1 MGLAVINIL
10 ATVVMMVNFNFQSQ
24 YNWSLYSGPWVLL
37 SSFFLLYSWWYS
49 DHSSYRSTTEKNLA
63 ARQKLQLVC
72 ILVNILTFLY
82 CMSSCITLV
91 IQLTK
96 YLSVS
101 VCSEEECS
109 SLYKV
114 ILPVILIHI
123 VTDILA
129 CVVFILVMLY
139 NDSQLYSDLIHWKY
153 NPTYQKHQTFRDCF
167 TIYDY

>member
-1 MGLAVINIL
+1 MSIFI
-10 ATVVMMVNFNFQSQ
+10 TIYF
-24 YNWSLYSGPWVLL
+24 
-37 SSFFLLYSWWYS
+37 
-49 DHSSYRSTTEKNLA
+49 K
-63 ARQKLQLVC
+63 
-72 ILVNILTFLY
+72 VNILTFLY